1 MSVVRFKKSVTQE
14 TSEKPV
20 APKEAASEKTLN
32 MRIDV
37 VPIPI
42 GSVKEYSN
50 EKRDQQ
56 TQGIRAIM
64 DLGKDLFQSNRTR
77 MSNNMGKRLYQ
88 TADLYGQTL
97 AVEDMIPLLTNND
110 LTLRLNAIRGGS
122 DSHTSCME
130 LTTGKLADAL
140 DEFADDKNEKL
151 VEVSIASQE
160 QIGKIFLGMKVS
172 NGKHFIQK
180 LDYEISAELDNQ
192 LHVA

>member
-1 MSVVRFKKSVTQE
+1 MSVVRFKKNVASEV
-14 TSEKPV
+14 SEKLV
-20 APKEAASEKTLN
+20 VTKEANEKTLN

-88 TADLYGQTL
+88 TSDLYGQTL
-97 AVEDMIPLLTNND
+97 AVEDMIPMLTDND

-160 QIGKIFLGMKVS
+160 QIGKIFLGLKVS
-172 NGKHFIQK
+172 NNKHYIQK
-180 LDYEISAELDNQ
+180 VDYEISAELDNQ